1 MATTLDALQKQYQE
15 AKAKN
20 LALDMTRGKPS
31 PEQLDLA
38 LPMLDLV
45 TSSDYKTLAGGDTR
59 NYGGLDGI
67 PEAKALFK
75 EFLEVSNTNEVI
87 IAGNGSLTLMFD
99 TMAQAVSHGVVG
111 SEKPWGQLE
120 KVKFL
125 CPSPGYDRH
134 FSICENLG
142 IEMIPVGM
150 DENGPLMD
158 EVEQLVA
165 ADSSIKGIWVVPK
178 YSNPTGISCSDEVVT
193 RLASMKTAASDFR
206 IFWDNAYTVH
216 HLYNASNRDEV
227 KDVLGACKEAGNA
240 DRVFIFGSM
249 SKITFAGAAVA
260 AMGGSEENMTWKKKA
275 LAFSTI
281 GPDKI
286 NQVRHTRFFPNMD
299 AVMNHMDKHADILR
313 AKFEV
318 VLEVLNAKLDG
329 KELATWT
336 TPKGGYFISLD
347 TNEGC
352 AKRVVQLAADAGVK
366 LTAAGAT
373 FPYGKDPKDSNI
385 RLAPSLP
392 SVSEIRTAMEIVALC
407 IELAD
412 AEKKA

>member
-45 TSSDYKTLAGGDTR
+45 TSSDYKTLSGDDTR

-75 EFLEVSNTNEVI
+75 DFLEVSNTNEVI

-99 TMAQAVSHGVVG
+99 TMSQAVSHGVVG

-216 HLYNASNRDEV
+216 HLYNASNRDQV
-227 KDVLGACKEAGNA
+227 KDILGACKEAGNA
-240 DRVFIFGSM
+240 NRVFIFGSM

-281 GPDKI
+281 GPDKV

-318 VLEVLNAKLDG
+318 VLEVLNAKLTG

-352 AKRVVQLAADAGVK
+352 AKRVVQLAAEAGVK